1 MSVVREEKLQEIV
14 GRITAAFPVRKVM
27 VFGSYAAGDVHDHS
41 DLNLC
46 VVVEGGE
53 SFPEWPS
60 KSWLY
65 RAAEVTRQAA
75 SEEVAVDA
83 RVFTEKEFQALMDRG
98 HPLLRLIVEEG
109 RVVYEQ

>member
-1 MSVVREEKLQEIV
+1 MVREEQIEEIV
-14 GRITAAFPVRKVM
+14 RRITGAFPVRKVV
-27 VFGSYAAGDVHDHS
+27 VFGSYATGGAHELS

-46 VVVEGGE
+46 VVVAGGE

-65 RAAEVTRQAA
+65 RAAEVTRAVA
-75 SEEVAVDA
+75 SEEVAIDA
-83 RVFTEKEFQALMDRG
+83 HVFTEKEFQALMDRG

-109 RVVYEQ
+109 RVLYEQ